1 MFPLVSGVAM
11 GQGPAALSI
20 SLNKANLNPLALVGA
35 AAEHPI
41 TSSAGE
47 IDITATAAGGDTSG
61 DGYAYA
67 WTLVEQG
74 DDDNTATGILKV
86 AAVGT
91 TNAAQYN
98 TLTLVGDSSSTVG
111 QPHDVL
117 YKITCTVTDDAGDT
131 AAITINQEVQVIAL

>member
-111 QPHDVL
+111 QPHDCLL
-117 YKITCTVTDDAGDT
+117 YTSPSPRD
-131 AAITINQEVQVIAL
+131 